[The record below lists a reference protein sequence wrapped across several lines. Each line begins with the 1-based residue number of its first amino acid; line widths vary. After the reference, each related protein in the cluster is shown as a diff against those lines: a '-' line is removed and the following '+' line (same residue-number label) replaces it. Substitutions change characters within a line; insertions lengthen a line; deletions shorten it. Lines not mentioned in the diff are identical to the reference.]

1 MVLTDPI
8 ADMITRLRNGSKARH
23 ETVEL
28 PSSRIKF
35 QIAEILKREGFLGDV
50 QLLNEKPQ
58 KKLKIRLRYLG
69 KKEPIISEIRRVS
82 KPGCRIYVSLDDLD
96 ALKNNISTT
105 ILSTSKGMMTDREA
119 REAKVGGEV
128 ILRVE

>member
-8 ADMITRLRNGSKARH
+8 SDLITRLRNGSKARH
-23 ETVEL
+23 QMVEL
-28 PSSRIKF
+28 PSSRMKF

-58 KKLKIRLRYLG
+58 KKLRIRLRYLG

-82 KPGCRIYVSLDDLD
+82 KPGCRIYASLEDLD
-96 ALKNNISTT
+96 TWKNAIATT
-105 ILSTSKGMMTDREA
+105 ILSTSKGVMTDREA

>member
-8 ADMITRLRNGSKARH
+8 ADLIIRLKNGSKARH

-28 PSSRIKF
+28 PSSRMKF
-35 QIAEILKREGFLGDV
+35 QIAELLKREGFLGDV
-50 QLLNEKPQ
+50 QVLNEKPQ
-58 KKLKIRLRYLG
+58 KKLRIRLRYLG

-96 ALKNNISTT
+96 AWKNDIATT

-128 ILRVE
+128 ILRVL